1 MATGIQTGM
10 RTGSAPMPTGTRGG
24 APAGGGS
31 PIQKMMQSLNALSKT
46 QKIIFGSIIGVL
58 LISAIVFAVISK
70 NNEFIPLY
78 ETPLTETDVRQISE
92 KLTEFGTKYSTS
104 EGGKD
109 ILVAPSER
117 SGIRMRLAQYGL
129 PLRKLSI
136 PEQGGLTP
144 QTPKQ
149 IDNTNL
155 QLLQVDLTE
164 SVRQINGVADAYVKV
179 VMPKDDSFSTEKA
192 PSTATVMLKLQPG
205 VTLTPSQVKGVVH
218 LIAFSVEG
226 LDPKNVKV
234 VDTNGM
240 ILSDIPSI
248 NDDQNDPSVL
258 TGQQND
264 KKIAY
269 EQELQKKVQAMLD
282 STLGPNKAK
291 VAVNATLDFSS
302 KTKESKVVGGVGNT
316 SGEVVIKSK
325 TSTETY
331 TSDPNSGDD
340 SDGAV
345 QMSFKG
351 TSGDANANYKKV
363 DKTEIK
369 DVNQTIIKVQTP
381 AGTLERLSCSVLVD
395 NLKPDQV
402 AKIQGIVKDAIGID
416 ETRGD
421 SITVASMPFN
431 RQNDEISDLR
441 AAMAAAPATV
451 NRGANTNISSVA
463 TMATAGVALLV
474 LLIAVIYML
483 RQKNVQT
490 EQSRVLLNSGAM
502 SSTSTTSDISDL
514 VSTKIGTST
523 LPTETKVNT
532 TDTLEKLAKE
542 KPTKV
547 AELLKSTWLADKE
560 R

>member
-31 PIQKMMQSLNALSKT
+31 PLSKVMQT
-46 QKIIFGSIIGVL
+46 LNGMSMKAKIICGSIIGVL
-58 LISAIVFAVISK
+58 IVAVISFAVITK

-92 KLTEFGTKYSTS
+92 KLTQLNVDYSTT

-109 ILVAPSER
+109 ILVAPSDR
-117 SGIRMRLAQYGL
+117 SRVRMQLAQYGL
-129 PLRKLSI
+129 PLRKLNV
-136 PEQGGLTP
+136 PEQSGLAP
-144 QTPKQ
+144 QTPQ
-149 IDNTNL
+149 QLDNMNL
-155 QLLQVDLTE
+155 QLLQNDLTE
-164 SVRQINGVADAYVKV
+164 SVRQIAGVADAFVKV
-179 VMPKDDSFSTEKA
+179 VQPADDVFSSDKTPA
-192 PSTATVMLKLQPG
+192 TATVMVKMQPG
-205 VTLTPSQVKGVVH
+205 VEFTPSQIKGVVH

-240 ILSDIPSI
+240 ILSDSI
-248 NDDQNDPSVL
+248 NRDENDPSVL

-264 KKIAY
+264 KKVAY
-269 EQELQKKVQAMLD
+269 EKELENKVQKMLD
-282 STLGPNKAK
+282 ATLGPNKAR

-302 KTKESKVVGGVGNT
+302 KVKESKVVGGVGNT

-331 TSDPNSGDD
+331 TSDPGSSESG
-340 SDGAV
+340 AA

-351 TSGDANANYKKV
+351 GSGDANSNYTKT

-369 DVNQTIIKVQTP
+369 DVNQTVIKVQTP
-381 AGTLERLSCSVLVD
+381 AGTLERLSCSVMVD
-395 NLKPDQV
+395 NLKPAQV

-421 SITVASMPFN
+421 SITVESMPFN
-431 RQNDEISDLR
+431 RQNDDIAAMRS
-441 AAMAAAPATV
+441 AMAAAPAT
-451 NRGANTNISSVA
+451 APAQNTGNGNALPIAAAAAAIILFGVAAVYMMRKQTVA
-463 TMATAGVALLV
+463 TQQSGLILSGGSNYTA
-474 LLIAVIYML
+474 
-483 RQKNVQT
+483 N
-490 EQSRVLLNSGAM
+490 
-502 SSTSTTSDISDL
+502 DISDL
-514 VSTKIGTST
+514 AMDKNGRST
-523 LPTETKVNT
+523 LPGETKVNT
-532 TDTLEKLAKE
+532 SDTLEKLAKE

-547 AELLKSTWLADKE
+547 AELLKSTWLADRE

>member
-1 MATGIQTGM
+1 
-10 RTGSAPMPTGTRGG
+10 
-24 APAGGGS
+24 
-31 PIQKMMQSLNALSKT
+31 
-46 QKIIFGSIIGVL
+46 
-58 LISAIVFAVISK
+58 
-70 NNEFIPLY
+70 
-78 ETPLTETDVRQISE
+78 LTETDVRQISE

-149 IDNTNL
+149 IDANNL

-205 VTLTPSQVKGVVH
+205 ITLTASQIKGVVH

-282 STLGPNKAK
+282 STLGPNKAR

-316 SGEVVIKSK
+316 SGEVVVKSK

-340 SDGAV
+340 SSGAV

-351 TSGDANANYKKV
+351 GSADANANYKKV

-395 NLKPDQV
+395 NLKPNQV

-421 SITVASMPFN
+421 SITVESMPFN
-431 RQNDEISDLR
+431 RQNDEMNDMR
-441 AAMAAAPATV
+441 AAMAAAPAVTAP
-451 NRGANTNISSVA
+451 ANTNMGSVA
-463 TMATAGVALLV
+463 TVAGAGVIAILLV
-474 LLIAVIYML
+474 LAVVYMV

-490 EQSRVLLNSGAM
+490 EQSRVLLGSNSIN
-502 SSTSTTSDISDL
+502 STTVDISDL
-514 VSTKIGTST
+514 TSTKNGTST

-532 TDTLEKLAKE
+532 SETLEKLAKNQ
-542 KPTKV
+542 PTKV
-547 AELLKSTWLADKE
+547 AELLKSTWLVDK
-560 R
+560 

>member
-31 PIQKMMQSLNALSKT
+31 PLNKFMQTLNGMSLKA
-46 QKIIFGSIIGVL
+46 KIIGGSIIGVL
-58 LISAIVFAVISK
+58 LVAVIAFAVISK
-70 NNEFIPLY
+70 NNEFVPLY

-92 KLTEFGTKYSTS
+92 KLTQLGVQYSTT

-109 ILVAPSER
+109 ILVSPSDR
-117 SGIRMRLAQYGL
+117 SRVRMQLAQYGL
-129 PLRKLSI
+129 PLRKLNV

-149 IDNTNL
+149 LDNMNL
-155 QLLQVDLTE
+155 QLLQNDLTE
-164 SVRQINGVADAYVKV
+164 SVRQISGVADAFVKV
-179 VMPKDDSFSTEKA
+179 VQPADDVFSTDKTPA
-192 PSTATVMLKLQPG
+192 TATVMVKMQPG
-205 VTLTPSQVKGVVH
+205 VEFTPSQVKGVVH

-240 ILSDIPSI
+240 ILSDAI
-248 NDDQNDPSVL
+248 NRDESDPSVL

-269 EQELQKKVQAMLD
+269 EKELERKVQAMLD
-282 STLGPNKAK
+282 STLGPNKAR

-302 KTKESKVVGGVGNT
+302 KVKESKVVGGVGNT
-316 SGEVVIKSK
+316 SGEVVVKSK

-331 TSDPNSGDD
+331 TSDPSSSESG
-340 SDGAV
+340 AA

-351 TSGDANANYKKV
+351 GSGDANANYTKT

-369 DVNQTIIKVQTP
+369 DVNQTVIKVQTP
-381 AGTLERLSCSVLVD
+381 AGTLERLSCSVMVD
-395 NLKPDQV
+395 NLKPAQV

-421 SITVASMPFN
+421 SITVESMPFN
-431 RQNDEISDLR
+431 RQTDEFADMR
-441 AAMAAAPATV
+441 AAMAGGTPAAAPAQTASNSNV
-451 NRGANTNISSVA
+451 LPVA
-463 TMATAGVALLV
+463 AACAFALLLV
-474 LLIAVIYML
+474 VMAVYML
-483 RQKNVQT
+483 RKQNVTTQKT
-490 EQSRVLLNSGAM
+490 GLILSGGSNMTAN
-502 SSTSTTSDISDL
+502 DISDL
-514 VSTKIGTST
+514 AMDKNGRST
-523 LPTETKVNT
+523 LPAETKMNT
-532 TDTLEKLAKE
+532 SDTLEKLAKE

-547 AELLKSTWLADKE
+547 AELLKSTWLADRE

>member
-31 PIQKMMQSLNALSKT
+31 PIQKMMQSLNALSVK
-46 QKIIFGSIIGVL
+46 QKIIFGSLIGVL
-58 LISAIVFAVISK
+58 IISAIVFAVISK
-70 NNEFIPLY
+70 NNEFVKLY
-78 ETPLTETDVRQISE
+78 DTPLTETDVRQISE
-92 KLTEFGTKYSTS
+92 KLTEFGSRYSTS

-109 ILVAPSER
+109 ILVSPSER
-117 SGIRMRLAQYGL
+117 SAIRMRLAQYGL
-129 PLRKLSI
+129 PLRKLSV

-149 IDNTNL
+149 IDANNL

-179 VMPKDDSFSTEKA
+179 VIPKDDTFTTDRTPA
-192 PSTATVMLKLQPG
+192 TATVMLKLQPG
-205 VTLTPSQVKGVVH
+205 KNLTPSQIKGVVH

-234 VDTNGM
+234 INTDGM
-240 ILSDIPSI
+240 ILSDIPAI
-248 NDDQNDPSVL
+248 NEDENDPSFL

-269 EQELQKKVQAMLD
+269 EQELQNKVQKMLD
-282 STLGPNKAK
+282 STLGPNKAR

-316 SGEVVIKSK
+316 SGEVVVKSK

-351 TSGDANANYKKV
+351 TSADANANYKKV

-369 DVNQTIIKVQTP
+369 DVNTTIIKVQTP

-395 NLKPDQV
+395 NLKPNQV

-421 SITVASMPFN
+421 SITVESMPFN
-431 RQNDEISDLR
+431 RQNNEVDEMR
-441 AAMAAAPATV
+441 AAMVASPAVPTHAQ
-451 NRGANTNISSVA
+451 NSNLGSVA
-463 TMATAGVALLV
+463 TVAVGAFTLL
-474 LLIAVIYML
+474 LLLLAVVYMV

-490 EQSRVLLNSGAM
+490 GQSSLLLNSS
-502 SSTSTTSDISDL
+502 SSTSATVSDISDL

-523 LPTETKVNT
+523 LPTETKVNSS
-532 TDTLEKLAKE
+532 DKFEQFAKE

-547 AELLKSTWLADKE
+547 AELLKSTMLADK
-560 R
+560 

>member
-70 NNEFIPLY
+70 NNEFVPLY

-149 IDNTNL
+149 IDANNL

-205 VTLTPSQVKGVVH
+205 ITLTASQIKGVVH

-282 STLGPNKAK
+282 STLGPNKAR

-316 SGEVVIKSK
+316 SGEVVVKSK

-340 SDGAV
+340 SSDAV

-351 TSGDANANYKKV
+351 GSADANANYKKV

-395 NLKPDQV
+395 NLKPNQV

-421 SITVASMPFN
+421 SITVESMPFN
-431 RQNDEISDLR
+431 RQNDEMNDMR
-441 AAMAAAPATV
+441 AAMAAAPAVTAP
-451 NRGANTNISSVA
+451 ANTNMGSVA
-463 TMATAGVALLV
+463 TVAGAGVIAILLV
-474 LLIAVIYML
+474 LAVVYMV

-490 EQSRVLLNSGAM
+490 EQSRVLLDSNSIN
-502 SSTSTTSDISDL
+502 STTVDISDL
-514 VSTKIGTST
+514 TSTKNGTST

-532 TDTLEKLAKE
+532 SETLEKLAKNQ
-542 KPTKV
+542 PTKV
-547 AELLKSTWLADKE
+547 AELLKSTWLVDK
-560 R
+560 

>member
-31 PIQKMMQSLNALSKT
+31 PIQKMLQSLNSMSLKA
-46 QKIIFGSIIGVL
+46 KIIGGSIIGVL
-58 LISAIVFAVISK
+58 VCAVIAFAIISK
-70 NNEFIPLY
+70 NNEYVPLY

-92 KLTEFGTKYSTS
+92 KLTQLNVPYSTT

-109 ILVAPSER
+109 ILVAPSDR
-117 SGIRMRLAQYGL
+117 SRVRMQLAQYGL
-129 PLRKLSI
+129 PLRKLTV

-149 IDNTNL
+149 LEQMNL
-155 QLLQVDLTE
+155 QLLQVELTE
-164 SVRQINGVADAYVKV
+164 SVRQIAGVADAFVKV
-179 VMPKDDSFSTEKA
+179 VQPEQNLFASDTA
-192 PSTATVMLKLQPG
+192 PATATVMLKMQPG
-205 VTLTPSQVKGVVH
+205 VELTPSQVKGVVH
-218 LIAFSVEG
+218 LVAFSVEG

-248 NDDQNDPSVL
+248 SGDSNDPSIL

-264 KKIAY
+264 KKVAY
-269 EQELQKKVQAMLD
+269 EKELEKKVQAMLD

-302 KTKESKVVGGVGNT
+302 KVKESKVVGGVGNT
-316 SGEVVIKSK
+316 SGEVVVKSK

-331 TSDPNSGDD
+331 TSDPNSDNP
-340 SDGAV
+340 DGAV

-351 TSGDANANYKKV
+351 GAGDANANYTKTDKV
-363 DKTEIK
+363 EIK
-369 DVNQTIIKVQTP
+369 DVNQTVIKVQTP
-381 AGTLERLSCSVLVD
+381 AGTLERLSCSVIVD

-431 RQNDEISDLR
+431 REAMSDEFAEMR
-441 AAMAAAPATV
+441 KAMAAGSPAATS
-451 NRGANTNISSVA
+451 TSSVSSEVMPI
-463 TMATAGVALLV
+463 MAGAALLIL
-474 LLIAVIYML
+474 LLIGVMYMV
-483 RQKNVQT
+483 RQKSVQT
-490 EQSRVLLNSGAM
+490 EKSRLILSGGSNS
-502 SSTSTTSDISDL
+502 TVSDISDL
-514 VSTKIGTST
+514 VSDKIGRST
-523 LPTETKVNT
+523 LPAETKVNT
-532 TDTLEKLAKE
+532 SDTLEKLAKE

>member
-31 PIQKMMQSLNALSKT
+31 PVQKIMQSLNALSKT

-58 LISAIVFAVISK
+58 IISAIVFAVISK
-70 NNEFIPLY
+70 NSEFVPLY

-92 KLTEFGTKYSTS
+92 KLTEFGSKYSTS

-117 SGIRMRLAQYGL
+117 SAIRMRLAQYGL
-129 PLRKLSI
+129 PLRKLSV

-149 IDNTNL
+149 IDNNNL

-179 VMPKDDSFSTEKA
+179 VMPKDDSFTTDKTPA
-192 PSTATVMLKLQPG
+192 TATVMLKLQPG
-205 VTLTPSQVKGVVH
+205 KNLTASQIKGVVH

-234 VDTNGM
+234 INTDGM
-240 ILSDIPSI
+240 ILSDIPGI
-248 NDDQNDPSVL
+248 NDDQNDPSFL

-316 SGEVVIKSK
+316 SGEVVVKSK

-351 TSGDANANYKKV
+351 TSADANANYKKV

-395 NLKPDQV
+395 NLKPNQV

-421 SITVASMPFN
+421 SITVESMPFN
-431 RQNDEISDLR
+431 RQNDEVADMR
-441 AAMAAAPATV
+441 AAMAAAPAVATP
-451 NRGANTNISSVA
+451 ANNNLGSVA
-463 TMATAGVALLV
+463 TVAVGGLALV
-474 LLIAVIYML
+474 LLLLAVIYMV

-490 EQSRVLLNSGAM
+490 GQSSLILNSSA
-502 SSTSTTSDISDL
+502 STSTTVSDISDL

-523 LPTETKVNT
+523 LPAETKVNS
-532 TDTLEKLAKE
+532 TDRFEQFAKD
-542 KPTKV
+542 KPSKV
-547 AELLKSTWLADKE
+547 AELLKSTMLSD

>member
-70 NNEFIPLY
+70 NNEFVPLY

-149 IDNTNL
+149 IDANNL

-205 VTLTPSQVKGVVH
+205 ITLTASQIKGVVH

-282 STLGPNKAK
+282 STLGPNKAR

-316 SGEVVIKSK
+316 SGEVVVKSK

-340 SDGAV
+340 SNGAV

-351 TSGDANANYKKV
+351 GSADANANYKKV

-395 NLKPDQV
+395 NLKPNQV

-421 SITVASMPFN
+421 SITVESMPFN
-431 RQNDEISDLR
+431 RQNDEMNDMR
-441 AAMAAAPATV
+441 AAMAAAPAVTAP
-451 NRGANTNISSVA
+451 ANTNMGSVA
-463 TMATAGVALLV
+463 TVAGAGVIAILLV
-474 LLIAVIYML
+474 LAVVYMV

-490 EQSRVLLNSGAM
+490 EQSRVLLGSNSIN
-502 SSTSTTSDISDL
+502 STTVDISDL
-514 VSTKIGTST
+514 TSTKNGTST

-532 TDTLEKLAKE
+532 SETLEKLAKNQ
-542 KPTKV
+542 PTKV
-547 AELLKSTWLADKE
+547 AELLKSTWLVDK
-560 R
+560 

>member
-1 MATGIQTGM
+1 M
-10 RTGSAPMPTGTRGG
+10 
-24 APAGGGS
+24 
-31 PIQKMMQSLNALSKT
+31 
-46 QKIIFGSIIGVL
+46 
-58 LISAIVFAVISK
+58 
-70 NNEFIPLY
+70 
-78 ETPLTETDVRQISE
+78 TETDVRQISE

-149 IDNTNL
+149 IDANNL

-205 VTLTPSQVKGVVH
+205 ITLTASQIKGVVH

-282 STLGPNKAK
+282 STLGPNKAR
-291 VAVNATLDFSS
+291 VAVNA
-302 KTKESKVVGGVGNT
+302 
-316 SGEVVIKSK
+316 
-325 TSTETY
+325 STETY

-340 SDGAV
+340 SSGAV

-351 TSGDANANYKKV
+351 GSADANANYKKV

-395 NLKPDQV
+395 NLKPNQV

-421 SITVASMPFN
+421 SITVESMPFN
-431 RQNDEISDLR
+431 RQNDEMNDMR
-441 AAMAAAPATV
+441 AAMAAAPAVTAP
-451 NRGANTNISSVA
+451 ANTNMGSVA
-463 TMATAGVALLV
+463 TVAGAGVIAILLV
-474 LLIAVIYML
+474 LAVVYMV

-490 EQSRVLLNSGAM
+490 EQSRVLLGSNSIN
-502 SSTSTTSDISDL
+502 STTVDISDL
-514 VSTKIGTST
+514 TSTKNGTST

-532 TDTLEKLAKE
+532 SETLEKLAKNQ
-542 KPTKV
+542 PTKV
-547 AELLKSTWLADKE
+547 AELLKSTWLVDK
-560 R
+560 

>member
-70 NNEFIPLY
+70 NNEFVPLY

-117 SGIRMRLAQYGL
+117 SGIRRRLAQYGR

-149 IDNTNL
+149 IDANNL

-205 VTLTPSQVKGVVH
+205 ITLTASQIKGVVH

-282 STLGPNKAK
+282 STLGPNKAR

-316 SGEVVIKSK
+316 SGEVVVKSK

-340 SDGAV
+340 SNGAV

-351 TSGDANANYKKV
+351 GSADANANYKKV

-395 NLKPDQV
+395 NLKPNQV

-421 SITVASMPFN
+421 SITVESMPFN
-431 RQNDEISDLR
+431 RQNDEMNDMR
-441 AAMAAAPATV
+441 AAMAAAPAVTAP
-451 NRGANTNISSVA
+451 ANTNMGSVA
-463 TMATAGVALLV
+463 TVAGAGVIAILLV
-474 LLIAVIYML
+474 LAVVYMV

-490 EQSRVLLNSGAM
+490 EQSRVLLGSNSIN
-502 SSTSTTSDISDL
+502 STTVDISDL
-514 VSTKIGTST
+514 TSTKNGTST

-532 TDTLEKLAKE
+532 SETLEKLAKNQ
-542 KPTKV
+542 PTKV
-547 AELLKSTWLADKE
+547 AELLKSTWLVDK
-560 R
+560 